1 MGLVCALY
9 VVWMQW
15 WTGVQSEN
23 RQIEERQS
31 VGWAQPAS
39 DGANAKI
46 AHPQQGDPP
55 LQPEH
60 ASIGELIG
68 RVYIPRFGDA
78 WERNSCRAPTWPNSI
93 CTDSGITWTRRCPG
107 RWATSPLRGIA
118 TVMGSRSATWTSCS
132 QGDAVVVRTK
142 DYWYVYTYTNYTI
155 VTPDETSVISA
166 NPRTRARRRPSACSR

>member
-1 MGLVCALY
+1 MKHGGRRGNASARQDGRIDRLPEVGGKRSVMRSVVMILAEILLTVGLVCALY

-78 WERNSCRAPTWPNSI
+78 WERNLVQG
-93 CTDSGITWTRRCPG
+93 TDLAELNLHGLGHYVDSQMPG
-107 RWATSPLRGIA
+107 QVGNFAIFLE
-118 TVMGSRSATWTSCS
+118 
-132 QGDAVVVRTK
+132 Q
-142 DYWYVYTYTNYTI
+142 
-155 VTPDETSVISA
+155 
-166 NPRTRARRRPSACSR
+166 